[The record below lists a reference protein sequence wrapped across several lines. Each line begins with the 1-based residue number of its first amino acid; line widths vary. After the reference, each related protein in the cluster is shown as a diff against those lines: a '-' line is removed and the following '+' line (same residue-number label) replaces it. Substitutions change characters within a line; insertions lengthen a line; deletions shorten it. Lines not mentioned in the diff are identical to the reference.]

1 MAVPTELSVLV
12 KFKFVGYKFKLFI
25 VILIVVVV
33 VIPGFVEQLLGIFG

>member
-33 VIPGFVEQLLGIFG
+33 VILGSVVQLLGPSG